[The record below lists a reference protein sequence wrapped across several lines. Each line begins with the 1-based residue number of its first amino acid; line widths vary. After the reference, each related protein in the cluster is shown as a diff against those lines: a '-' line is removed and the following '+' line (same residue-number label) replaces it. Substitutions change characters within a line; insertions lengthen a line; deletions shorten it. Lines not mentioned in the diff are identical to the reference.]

1 MATRS
6 LQSLLTGLIDYAGL
20 FPPARLSMQAAV
32 EEYARARMGSH
43 GWMLSRFICPAS
55 RLDEFERAASPLF
68 PGTFATSGYREHA
81 HAGEPWEV
89 SVLIDSPGVE
99 GLRKDLSRIAAF
111 NTKHAAED
119 AGQASID
126 VVELRAPAPSFIDQ
140 AIEII
145 PDEIYPFFEFPITQD
160 CRGFVAALAGN
171 AAGAKV
177 RTGGLTPDLIPPT
190 RALAE
195 FIRACAAVDIPFKAT
210 AGLHHPVRS
219 EYPLDSAP
227 DAPRALMHGFF
238 NVFIGA
244 CLFKER
250 QIDDTTLRAVL
261 DERVAAN
268 FRFADTGVH
277 WRDESLDTTELAHLR
292 EAFALSF
299 GSCSLD
305 EPIGDL
311 IKFELLE
318 P

>member
-20 FPPARLSMQAAV
+20 FPPARLTMQAAV
-32 EEYARARMGSH
+32 EDYTRARMSAH
-43 GWMLSRFICPAS
+43 EWVLSRFICPAS
-55 RLDEFERAASPLF
+55 RLDEFEKAASPLF
-68 PGTFATSGYREHA
+68 PGTFATSGYREQA
-81 HAGEPWEV
+81 SAGDPWEI
-89 SVLIDSPGVE
+89 SILIDSPGVE
-99 GLRKDLSRIAAF
+99 GLKRDLARIAAF
-111 NTKHAAED
+111 NARHANED
-119 AGQASID
+119 AGEASID
-126 VVELRAPAPSFIDQ
+126 VIELKAPSPSFIDE
-140 AIEII
+140 AIAVI

-190 RALAE
+190 PALAE
-195 FIRACAAVDIPFKAT
+195 FLKSCAAVDIPFKAT

-219 EYPLDSAP
+219 EYPLDSTP
-227 DAPRALMHGFF
+227 GAPRGFMHGFF

-244 CLFKER
+244 CLVKER
-250 QIDDTTLRAVL
+250 GIDDATLHAVL

-299 GSCSLD
+299 GSCSFD
-305 EPIGDL
+305 EPIDDL